1 MTLGQNIQTA
11 RKAKGISQET
21 LAEKIGVSRQALGKW
36 EKDTA
41 LPGVDNLQA
50 LAQELGV
57 SVDALL
63 GCAAPDTA
71 APAVTLNA
79 LRDLLDARDAEACR
93 RRRGAW
99 LAAAAAA
106 AVLLAVGGGMAA
118 RLQTRLDG
126 LAGQY
131 GYLSSELSRTNND
144 LSARM
149 QELQN
154 AVRQGES
161 TVLDWGWHPLAS
173 LQDDGTMPVE
183 VYVKPRTEQQGAAVT
198 LCVTNGS
205 DTALYA
211 MQRGQDGVYTARD
224 TVFTLGQDGVYK
236 AQELAFALGQDYALS
251 VQWSNPDGTTVNENL
266 DTVSFTKDMVEPEIL
281 MVESYGSSDK
291 YRVETVGG
299 EKLLTLAVYP
309 ITLEVCAPGW
319 MQIDAV
325 EAQLW
330 QDGADEPT
338 ALAVLQSESGTA
350 TDSSWTVY
358 TEWNG
363 TFYNEDTAE
372 GWAYLGGGAHYTLC
386 VRDADGNEWTREVP
400 LFRE

>member
-11 RKAKGISQET
+11 RKAKGISQEA
-21 LAEKIGVSRQALGKW
+21 LAEKICVSRQALGKW

-50 LAQELGV
+50 LAKELGV

-63 GCAAPDTA
+63 GSAAPDTA

-79 LRDLLDARDAEACR
+79 LRDLLDARDAEARR

-106 AVLLAVGGGMAA
+106 AVLLVVGGGMAA

-131 GYLSSELSRTNND
+131 GYLSSEVSRTNSD

-161 TVLDWGWHPLAS
+161 TVLDWNWHPLAS

-183 VYVKPRTEQQGAAVT
+183 VFVKPHTEQQGAAVT

-211 MQRGQDGVYTARD
+211 MQRGQDGVYTAR
-224 TVFTLGQDGVYK
+224 
-236 AQELAFALGQDYALS
+236 ELVFALGQDYALS
-251 VQWSNPDGTTVNENL
+251 VQWTNPDGTTVNENL
-266 DTVSFTKDMVEPEIL
+266 DTVHFTRDRVEPEIL
-281 MVESYGSSDK
+281 MVQTYGVSDH
-291 YRVETVGG
+291 YRVETVNG
-299 EKLLTLAVYP
+299 EQRLTLAVYP

-338 ALAVLQSESGTA
+338 AVAALQSESGTA
-350 TDSSWTVY
+350 PDSNMTVY

-372 GWAYLGGGAHYTLC
+372 GWTYLGGGAHYTLC
-386 VRDADGNEWTREVP
+386 VRDANGNEWTRDVP
-400 LFRE
+400 LYRD

>member
-11 RKAKGISQET
+11 RKAKGISQEV

-50 LAQELGV
+50 LAKELGV

-63 GCAAPDTA
+63 GSAAPDTA

-79 LRDLLDARDAEACR
+79 LRDLLDARDAEARR

-131 GYLSSELSRTNND
+131 GYLSSEVSRTNSD

-173 LQDDGTMPVE
+173 LQDDGTMPVD
-183 VYVKPRTEQQGAAVT
+183 VFVKPRTEQQGAAVS

-211 MQRGQDGVYTARD
+211 MQRGQDGVYTAR
-224 TVFTLGQDGVYK
+224 
-236 AQELAFALGQDYALS
+236 ELVFALGQDYVLS
-251 VQWSNPDGTTVNENL
+251 VQWTNPDGTTVNENL
-266 DTVSFTKDMVEPEIL
+266 DTVHFTREMVEPEIL
-281 MVESYGSSDK
+281 MVQTYGTSDH
-291 YRVETVGG
+291 YRVETVNG
-299 EKLLTLAVYP
+299 EQRLTLAVYP

-338 ALAVLQSESGTA
+338 AVAALQSESGTA
-350 TDSSWTVY
+350 PDSSVMVY
-358 TEWNG
+358 SEWNG
-363 TFYNEDTAE
+363 TFYNEDSAD
-372 GWAYLGGGAHYTLC
+372 GWPYLGGGAHYTLC
-386 VRDADGNEWTREVP
+386 VRDTNGNEWTRDVP
-400 LFRE
+400 LYRN

>member
-11 RKAKGISQET
+11 RKAKGISPET

-50 LAQELGV
+50 LAKELGV

-106 AVLLAVGGGMAA
+106 ALLLAVGGGMAA

-131 GYLSSELSRTNND
+131 GYLSSEVSRTNSD

-154 AVRQGES
+154 AVRPGES

-173 LQDDGTMPVE
+173 LQDDGKMPVE

-211 MQRGQDGVYTARD
+211 MQRGQDGVYTA
-224 TVFTLGQDGVYK
+224 
-236 AQELAFALGQDYALS
+236 QELVFALGQNYALS
-251 VQWSNPDGTTVNENL
+251 VQWTNPDGTTVNENL
-266 DTVSFTKDMVEPEIL
+266 DTVPFTRDCVEPEIL
-281 MVESYGSSDK
+281 MVQTSGMSDH
-291 YRVETVGG
+291 YRVETVNG
-299 EKLLTLAVYP
+299 EQRLTLAVYP
-309 ITLEVCAPGW
+309 IALEVCAPGW

-338 ALAVLQSESGTA
+338 ALAVLQSENGTA
-350 TDSSWTVY
+350 PDSNVRVY

-363 TFYNEDTAE
+363 NFYNEDTAE
-372 GWAYLGGGAHYTLC
+372 GWPYLGGGAHYTLC

-400 LFRE
+400 LIRE

>member
-11 RKAKGISQET
+11 RKAKGISQEA

-50 LAQELGV
+50 LAKELGV

-106 AVLLAVGGGMAA
+106 ALLLAVGGGMAA

-131 GYLSSELSRTNND
+131 GYLSSEVSRTNSD

-173 LQDDGTMPVE
+173 LQDDGKMPVE

-198 LCVTNGS
+198 LCVTNGG

-211 MQRGQDGVYTARD
+211 MQRGQDGVYTAR
-224 TVFTLGQDGVYK
+224 
-236 AQELAFALGQDYALS
+236 ELVFALGQNYALS
-251 VQWSNPDGTTVNENL
+251 VQWTNPDGTTVNENL
-266 DTVSFTKDMVEPEIL
+266 DTVPFTRDCVEPEIL
-281 MVESYGSSDK
+281 MVQTSGMSDH
-291 YRVETVGG
+291 YRVETVNG
-299 EKLLTLAVYP
+299 EQRLTLAVYP

-338 ALAVLQSESGTA
+338 ALAVLQSENGTA
-350 TDSSWTVY
+350 PDSNVRVY

-400 LFRE
+400 LIRE

>member
-50 LAQELGV
+50 LAKELGV

-71 APAVTLNA
+71 APTVTLNA

-131 GYLSSELSRTNND
+131 GYLSSEVSRTNSD

-173 LQDDGTMPVE
+173 LQDDGKMPVE

-211 MQRGQDGVYTARD
+211 MQRGQDGVYKAREL
-224 TVFTLGQDGVYK
+224 VFT
-236 AQELAFALGQDYALS
+236 LGQDYALS
-251 VQWSNPDGTTVNENL
+251 VQWTNPDGTTVNENL
-266 DTVSFTKDMVEPEIL
+266 DTVPFTRDCVEPEIL
-281 MVESYGSSDK
+281 MVQTSGMSDH
-291 YRVETVGG
+291 YRVETVNG
-299 EKLLTLAVYP
+299 EQRLTLAVYP

-338 ALAVLQSESGTA
+338 ALAVLQSENGTA
-350 TDSSWTVY
+350 PDSNVRVY

-363 TFYNEDTAE
+363 NFYNEDTAE
-372 GWAYLGGGAHYTLC
+372 GWPYLGGGAHYTLC

-400 LFRE
+400 LIRE

>member
-11 RKAKGISQET
+11 RKAKGISQEA

-50 LAQELGV
+50 LAKELGV

-106 AVLLAVGGGMAA
+106 ALLLAVGGGMVA

-131 GYLSSELSRTNND
+131 GYLSSEVSRTNND

-173 LQDDGTMPVE
+173 LQDDGKMPVE

-198 LCVTNGS
+198 LCVTNGG
-205 DTALYA
+205 DTALYV
-211 MQRGQDGVYTARD
+211 MQRGQDGVYTAR
-224 TVFTLGQDGVYK
+224 
-236 AQELAFALGQDYALS
+236 ELVFALGQDYALS
-251 VQWSNPDGTTVNENL
+251 VQWTNPDGTTVNENL
-266 DTVSFTKDMVEPEIL
+266 DTVPFTRDCVEPEIL
-281 MVESYGSSDK
+281 MVQTSGMSDH
-291 YRVETVGG
+291 YRVETVNG
-299 EKLLTLAVYP
+299 EQRLTLAVYP

-338 ALAVLQSESGTA
+338 ALAVLQSENGTA
-350 TDSSWTVY
+350 PDSNVRVY

-363 TFYNEDTAE
+363 NFYNEDTAE
-372 GWAYLGGGAHYTLC
+372 GWPYLGGGAHYTLC

-400 LFRE
+400 LIRE

>member
-11 RKAKGISQET
+11 RKAKGISQEA

-50 LAQELGV
+50 LAKELGV

-131 GYLSSELSRTNND
+131 GYLSSEVSRTNSD

-173 LQDDGTMPVE
+173 LQDDGKMPVE

-198 LCVTNGS
+198 LCVTNGG

-211 MQRGQDGVYTARD
+211 MQRGQDGVYTAR
-224 TVFTLGQDGVYK
+224 
-236 AQELAFALGQDYALS
+236 ELVFALGQDYALS
-251 VQWSNPDGTTVNENL
+251 VQWTNPNGTTVNENL
-266 DTVSFTKDMVEPEIL
+266 DTVPFTRDCVEPEIL
-281 MVESYGSSDK
+281 MVQTSGMSDH
-291 YRVETVGG
+291 YRVETVNG
-299 EKLLTLAVYP
+299 EQRLTLAVYP

-338 ALAVLQSESGTA
+338 ALAVLQSENGTA
-350 TDSSWTVY
+350 PDSNVRVY

-363 TFYNEDTAE
+363 NFYNEDTAE
-372 GWAYLGGGAHYTLC
+372 GWPYLGGGAHYTLC

-400 LFRE
+400 LIRE

>member
-11 RKAKGISQET
+11 RKAKGISQEA

-50 LAQELGV
+50 LAKELGV

-71 APAVTLNA
+71 APTVTLNA

-131 GYLSSELSRTNND
+131 GYLSSEVSRTNSD

-173 LQDDGTMPVE
+173 LQDDGKMPVE

-211 MQRGQDGVYTARD
+211 MQRGQDGVYKAREL
-224 TVFTLGQDGVYK
+224 VFT
-236 AQELAFALGQDYALS
+236 LGQDYALS
-251 VQWSNPDGTTVNENL
+251 VQWTNPDGTTVNENL
-266 DTVSFTKDMVEPEIL
+266 DTVPFTRDCVEPEIL
-281 MVESYGSSDK
+281 MVQTSGMSDH
-291 YRVETVGG
+291 YRVETVNG
-299 EKLLTLAVYP
+299 EQRLTLAVYP

-338 ALAVLQSESGTA
+338 ALAVLQSENGTA
-350 TDSSWTVY
+350 PDSNVRVY

-363 TFYNEDTAE
+363 NFYNEDTAE

-400 LFRE
+400 LIRE

>member
-11 RKAKGISQET
+11 RKAKGISQEM

-50 LAQELGV
+50 LAKELGV

-63 GCAAPDTA
+63 GSAAPDTA

-131 GYLSSELSRTNND
+131 GYLSSEVSRTNSD

-198 LCVTNGS
+198 LCVTTDG
-205 DTALYA
+205 DTALYT
-211 MQRGQDGVYTARD
+211 MQRGQDGVYTVRD
-224 TVFTLGQDGVYK
+224 TVF
-236 AQELAFALGQDYALS
+236 ALGQNYVLS
-251 VQWSNPDGTTVNENL
+251 VQWTNPDGTTVNENL

-291 YRVETVGG
+291 YRVETVNG
-299 EKLLTLAVYP
+299 EQRLTLAVYP

-319 MQIDAV
+319 MRIDAV

-350 TDSSWTVY
+350 PDSNVRVY

-372 GWAYLGGGAHYTLC
+372 GWPYLGGGAHYTLC

-400 LFRE
+400 LFKD

>member
-11 RKAKGISQET
+11 RKAKGISQEA

-50 LAQELGV
+50 LAKELGV

-131 GYLSSELSRTNND
+131 GYLSSEVSRTNSD

-161 TVLDWGWHPLAS
+161 TVLDWGWHQLAS
-173 LQDDGTMPVE
+173 LQDDGKMPVE

-211 MQRGQDGVYTARD
+211 MQRGQDGVYTAR
-224 TVFTLGQDGVYK
+224 
-236 AQELAFALGQDYALS
+236 ELVFALGQDYALS
-251 VQWSNPDGTTVNENL
+251 VQWTNPDGTTVNENL
-266 DTVSFTKDMVEPEIL
+266 DTVPFTKDCVEPEIL
-281 MVESYGSSDK
+281 MVQTSGMSDH
-291 YRVETVGG
+291 YRVETVNG
-299 EKLLTLAVYP
+299 EQRLTLAVYP

-338 ALAVLQSESGTA
+338 ALAVLQSENGTA
-350 TDSSWTVY
+350 PDSNVRVY

-363 TFYNEDTAE
+363 NFYNEDTAE
-372 GWAYLGGGAHYTLC
+372 GWPYLGGGAHYTLC

-400 LFRE
+400 LIRE

>member
-11 RKAKGISQET
+11 RKAKGISQEA

-41 LPGVDNLQA
+41 RPGVDNLQA
-50 LAQELGV
+50 LAKERGV

-131 GYLSSELSRTNND
+131 GYLSSEVSRTNSD

-161 TVLDWGWHPLAS
+161 TVLDWGWHQLAS
-173 LQDDGTMPVE
+173 LQDDGKMPVE

-211 MQRGQDGVYTARD
+211 MQRGQDGVFKAREL
-224 TVFTLGQDGVYK
+224 VFT
-236 AQELAFALGQDYALS
+236 LGQDYALS
-251 VQWSNPDGTTVNENL
+251 VQWTNPDGTTVNENL
-266 DTVSFTKDMVEPEIL
+266 DTVPFTKDCVEPEIL
-281 MVESYGSSDK
+281 MVQTSGMSDH
-291 YRVETVGG
+291 YRVETVNG
-299 EKLLTLAVYP
+299 EQRLTLAVYL

-338 ALAVLQSESGTA
+338 ALAVLQSENGTA
-350 TDSSWTVY
+350 PDSNVRVY

-400 LFRE
+400 LIRE

>member
-11 RKAKGISQET
+11 RKAKGISQEA

-50 LAQELGV
+50 LAKELGV

-131 GYLSSELSRTNND
+131 GYLSSEVSRTNSD

-161 TVLDWGWHPLAS
+161 TVLDWGWHQLAS
-173 LQDDGTMPVE
+173 LQDDGKMPVE

-211 MQRGQDGVYTARD
+211 MQRGQDGVYTA
-224 TVFTLGQDGVYK
+224 
-236 AQELAFALGQDYALS
+236 QELVFALGQNYALS
-251 VQWSNPDGTTVNENL
+251 VQWTNPDGTTVNENL
-266 DTVSFTKDMVEPEIL
+266 DTVPFTRDCVEPELL
-281 MVESYGSSDK
+281 MVQTSGMSDH
-291 YRVETVGG
+291 YRVETVNG
-299 EKLLTLAVYP
+299 EQRLTLAVYP

-338 ALAVLQSESGTA
+338 ALAVLQSENGTA
-350 TDSSWTVY
+350 PDSNVRVY

-363 TFYNEDTAE
+363 NFYNEDTAE
-372 GWAYLGGGAHYTLC
+372 GWPYLGGGAHYTLC

-400 LFRE
+400 LIRE

>member
-11 RKAKGISQET
+11 RKAKGISQEA

-50 LAQELGV
+50 LAKELGV

-106 AVLLAVGGGMAA
+106 ALLLAVGGGMAA

-131 GYLSSELSRTNND
+131 GYLSSEVSRTNSD

-173 LQDDGTMPVE
+173 LQDDGKMPVE

-198 LCVTNGS
+198 LCVTNGG

-211 MQRGQDGVYTARD
+211 MQRGQDGVYTAR
-224 TVFTLGQDGVYK
+224 
-236 AQELAFALGQDYALS
+236 ELVFALGQDYALS
-251 VQWSNPDGTTVNENL
+251 VQWTNPDGTTVNENL
-266 DTVSFTKDMVEPEIL
+266 DTVPFTRDCVEPEIL
-281 MVESYGSSDK
+281 MVQTSGMSDH
-291 YRVETVGG
+291 YRVETVNG
-299 EKLLTLAVYP
+299 EQRLTLAVYP

-338 ALAVLQSESGTA
+338 ALAVLQSENGTA
-350 TDSSWTVY
+350 PDSNVRVY

-400 LFRE
+400 LIRE

>member
-11 RKAKGISQET
+11 RKAKGISQEA

-50 LAQELGV
+50 LAKELGV

-63 GCAAPDTA
+63 GSAAPDTA
-71 APAVTLNA
+71 APAVTVNA
-79 LRDLLDARDAEACR
+79 LRDLLDARDAEARR

-106 AVLLAVGGGMAA
+106 AVLLAVGGALAA

-131 GYLSSELSRTNND
+131 GYLSSEVSRTNSD

-183 VYVKPRTEQQGAAVT
+183 IYVKPRTEQQGTAVT

-211 MQRGQDGVYTARD
+211 MQRGQDGVYKT
-224 TVFTLGQDGVYK
+224 
-236 AQELAFALGQDYALS
+236 QELVFALGQDYALS
-251 VQWSNPDGTTVNENL
+251 VQWTNPDGTTVNENL
-266 DTVSFTKDMVEPEIL
+266 DTVPFTKDCVEPEIL
-281 MVESYGSSDK
+281 MVQTTGVSDH
-291 YRVETVGG
+291 YRVETVNGDQR
-299 EKLLTLAVYP
+299 LTLAVYP

-338 ALAVLQSESGTA
+338 AVAALQSENGTA
-350 TDSSWTVY
+350 PDSSVMVY

-363 TFYNEDTAE
+363 TFYNEDTAD
-372 GWAYLGGGAHYTLC
+372 GWTYLGGGVHYTLC
-386 VRDADGNEWTREVP
+386 VRDVNGNEWTRDVP
-400 LFRE
+400 LYRD

>member
-11 RKAKGISQET
+11 RKAKGISQEA

-50 LAQELGV
+50 LAKELGV

-106 AVLLAVGGGMAA
+106 ALLLAVGGGMAA

-131 GYLSSELSRTNND
+131 GYLSSEVSRTNND

-161 TVLDWGWHPLAS
+161 TVLDWGWHQLAS
-173 LQDDGTMPVE
+173 LQDDGKMPVE

-211 MQRGQDGVYTARD
+211 MQRGQDGVYKAREL
-224 TVFTLGQDGVYK
+224 VFT
-236 AQELAFALGQDYALS
+236 LGQDYALS
-251 VQWSNPDGTTVNENL
+251 VQWTNPDGTTVNENL
-266 DTVSFTKDMVEPEIL
+266 DTVPFTKDCVEPEIL
-281 MVESYGSSDK
+281 MVQTSGMSDH
-291 YRVETVGG
+291 YRVETVNG
-299 EKLLTLAVYP
+299 EQRLTLAVYP

-338 ALAVLQSESGTA
+338 ALAVLQSENGTA
-350 TDSSWTVY
+350 PDSNVRVY

-363 TFYNEDTAE
+363 NFYNEDTAE

-400 LFRE
+400 LIRE

>member
-11 RKAKGISQET
+11 RKAKGISQEA

-50 LAQELGV
+50 LAKELGV

-71 APAVTLNA
+71 APTVTLNA

-131 GYLSSELSRTNND
+131 GYLSSEVSRTNSD

-161 TVLDWGWHPLAS
+161 TVLDWGWHQLAS
-173 LQDDGTMPVE
+173 LQDDGKMPVE

-211 MQRGQDGVYTARD
+211 MQRGQDGVYTAR
-224 TVFTLGQDGVYK
+224 
-236 AQELAFALGQDYALS
+236 ELVFALGQDYALS
-251 VQWSNPDGTTVNENL
+251 VQWTNPDGTTVNENL
-266 DTVSFTKDMVEPEIL
+266 DTVPFTRDCVEPEIL
-281 MVESYGSSDK
+281 MVQTSGMSDH
-291 YRVETVGG
+291 YRVETVNG
-299 EKLLTLAVYP
+299 EQRLTLAVYP

-338 ALAVLQSESGTA
+338 ALAVLQSENGTA
-350 TDSSWTVY
+350 PDSNVRVY

-363 TFYNEDTAE
+363 NFYNEDTAE
-372 GWAYLGGGAHYTLC
+372 GWPYLGGGAHYTLC

-400 LFRE
+400 LYRE

>member
-50 LAQELGV
+50 LAKELGV

-63 GCAAPDTA
+63 GSAAPDTA

-79 LRDLLDARDAEACR
+79 LRDLLDARDAEARR

-106 AVLLAVGGGMAA
+106 AVLLAVGGGLAA

-131 GYLSSELSRTNND
+131 GYLSSEVSRTNSD

-183 VYVKPRTEQQGAAVT
+183 VFVKPRTEQQGAAVT

-211 MQRGQDGVYTARD
+211 MQRGQDGVY
-224 TVFTLGQDGVYK
+224 K
-236 AQELAFALGQDYALS
+236 AQELVFALGQDYALS
-251 VQWSNPDGTTVNENL
+251 VQWTNPDGTTVNEDL
-266 DTVSFTKDMVEPEIL
+266 DTVHFTKDKVEPEIL
-281 MVESYGSSDK
+281 MVESYGSSDM
-291 YRVETVGG
+291 YRVETVNG
-299 EKLLTLAVYP
+299 EQRLTLAVYP

-338 ALAVLQSESGTA
+338 AVAALQSESGGTA

-372 GWAYLGGGAHYTLC
+372 GWPYLGGGAHYTLC

-400 LFRE
+400 LYRE

>member
-11 RKAKGISQET
+11 RKAKGISQEA
-21 LAEKIGVSRQALGKW
+21 LAEKICVSRQALGKW

-50 LAQELGV
+50 LAKELGV

-63 GCAAPDTA
+63 GSAAPNTA

-79 LRDLLDARDAEACR
+79 LRDLLDARDAEARR

-106 AVLLAVGGGMAA
+106 AVLLAVGGSMAA

-131 GYLSSELSRTNND
+131 GYLSSELSRTNSD

-161 TVLDWGWHPLAS
+161 TVLDWDWRPLAS

-183 VYVKPRTEQQGAAVT
+183 VFVKPRTEQQGAAVT

-211 MQRGQDGVYTARD
+211 MQRGQDGVYTAR
-224 TVFTLGQDGVYK
+224 
-236 AQELAFALGQDYALS
+236 ELVFALGQDYALS
-251 VQWSNPDGTTVNENL
+251 VQWTNPDGTTVNENL
-266 DTVSFTKDMVEPEIL
+266 DTVHFTREMVEPEIL
-281 MVESYGSSDK
+281 MVQTHGTSDC
-291 YRVETVGG
+291 YRVETVNG
-299 EKLLTLAVYP
+299 EQRLTLAVYP

-338 ALAVLQSESGTA
+338 AVAALQSESGTA
-350 TDSSWTVY
+350 PDSSVMVY

-363 TFYNEDTAE
+363 TFYNEDTAD
-372 GWAYLGGGAHYTLC
+372 GWTYLGGGAHYTLC
-386 VRDADGNEWTREVP
+386 VRDANGNEWTRDVP
-400 LFRE
+400 LYRE

>member
-50 LAQELGV
+50 LAKELGV

-131 GYLSSELSRTNND
+131 GYLSSEVSRTNSD

-173 LQDDGTMPVE
+173 LQDDGKMPVE

-198 LCVTNGS
+198 LCVTNGG

-211 MQRGQDGVYTARD
+211 MQRGQDGVYTAR
-224 TVFTLGQDGVYK
+224 
-236 AQELAFALGQDYALS
+236 ELVFALGQNYALS
-251 VQWSNPDGTTVNENL
+251 VQWTNPDGTTVNENL
-266 DTVSFTKDMVEPEIL
+266 DTVPFTRDCVEPEIL
-281 MVESYGSSDK
+281 MVQTSGMSDH
-291 YRVETVGG
+291 YRVETVNG
-299 EKLLTLAVYP
+299 EQRLTLAVYP

-338 ALAVLQSESGTA
+338 ALAVLQSENGTA
-350 TDSSWTVY
+350 PDSNVRVY

-363 TFYNEDTAE
+363 NFYNEDTAE
-372 GWAYLGGGAHYTLC
+372 GWPYLGGGAHYTLC

-400 LFRE
+400 LIRE

>member
-11 RKAKGISQET
+11 RKAKGISQEA

-50 LAQELGV
+50 LAKELGV

-106 AVLLAVGGGMAA
+106 ALLLAVGGGMAA

-131 GYLSSELSRTNND
+131 GYLSSEVSRTNND

-161 TVLDWGWHPLAS
+161 TVLDWGWHQLAS
-173 LQDDGTMPVE
+173 LQDDGKMPVE

-211 MQRGQDGVYTARD
+211 MQRGQDGVYKAR
-224 TVFTLGQDGVYK
+224 
-236 AQELAFALGQDYALS
+236 ELVFALGQDYALS
-251 VQWSNPDGTTVNENL
+251 VQWTNPDGTTVNENL
-266 DTVSFTKDMVEPEIL
+266 DTVPFTKDCVEPEIL
-281 MVESYGSSDK
+281 MVQTSGMSDN
-291 YRVETVGG
+291 YRVETVNG
-299 EKLLTLAVYP
+299 EQRLTLAVYP

-338 ALAVLQSESGTA
+338 ALAVLQSENGTA
-350 TDSSWTVY
+350 PDSNVRVY

-363 TFYNEDTAE
+363 NFYNEDTAE
-372 GWAYLGGGAHYTLC
+372 GWPYLGGGAHYTLC

-400 LFRE
+400 LIRE

>member
-11 RKAKGISQET
+11 RKAKGISQEA

-50 LAQELGV
+50 LAKELGV

-106 AVLLAVGGGMAA
+106 ALLLAVGGGMAA

-131 GYLSSELSRTNND
+131 GYLSSEVSRTNND

-173 LQDDGTMPVE
+173 LQDDGKMPVE

-211 MQRGQDGVYTARD
+211 MQRGQDGVYTA
-224 TVFTLGQDGVYK
+224 
-236 AQELAFALGQDYALS
+236 QELGFALGQKYALS
-251 VQWSNPDGTTVNENL
+251 VQWTNPDGTTVNENL
-266 DTVSFTKDMVEPEIL
+266 DTVPFTRDCVEPEIL
-281 MVESYGSSDK
+281 MVQTSGMSDH
-291 YRVETVGG
+291 YRVETVNG
-299 EKLLTLAVYP
+299 EQRLTLAVYP

-338 ALAVLQSESGTA
+338 ALAVLQSENGTA
-350 TDSSWTVY
+350 PDSNVRVY

-363 TFYNEDTAE
+363 NFYNEDTAE
-372 GWAYLGGGAHYTLC
+372 GWPYLGGGAHYTLC

-400 LFRE
+400 LIRE

>member
-1 MTLGQNIQTA
+1 
-11 RKAKGISQET
+11 
-21 LAEKIGVSRQALGKW
+21 
-36 EKDTA
+36 
-41 LPGVDNLQA
+41 
-50 LAQELGV
+50 
-57 SVDALL
+57 
-63 GCAAPDTA
+63 
-71 APAVTLNA
+71 
-79 LRDLLDARDAEACR
+79 
-93 RRRGAW
+93 
-99 LAAAAAA
+99 
-106 AVLLAVGGGMAA
+106 MAA

-131 GYLSSELSRTNND
+131 GYLSSEVSRTNND

-173 LQDDGTMPVE
+173 LQDDGKMPVE

-211 MQRGQDGVYTARD
+211 MQRGQDGVYKAREL
-224 TVFTLGQDGVYK
+224 VFT
-236 AQELAFALGQDYALS
+236 LGQDYALS
-251 VQWSNPDGTTVNENL
+251 VQWTNPDGTTVNENL
-266 DTVSFTKDMVEPEIL
+266 DTVPFTKDCVEPEIL
-281 MVESYGSSDK
+281 MVQTSGMSDH
-291 YRVETVGG
+291 YRVETVNG
-299 EKLLTLAVYP
+299 EQRLTLAVYP

-338 ALAVLQSESGTA
+338 ALAVLQSENGTA
-350 TDSSWTVY
+350 PDSNVRVY

-363 TFYNEDTAE
+363 TFYNENTAE
-372 GWAYLGGGAHYTLC
+372 GWAYLGGGVYYTLC

-400 LFRE
+400 LIRE

>member
-11 RKAKGISQET
+11 RKAKGISQEA

-50 LAQELGV
+50 LAKELGV

-106 AVLLAVGGGMAA
+106 ALLLAVGGGMAA

-131 GYLSSELSRTNND
+131 GYLSSEVSRTNSD

-173 LQDDGTMPVE
+173 LQDDGKMPVE

-198 LCVTNGS
+198 LCVTNGG

-211 MQRGQDGVYTARD
+211 MQRGQDGVYTAR
-224 TVFTLGQDGVYK
+224 
-236 AQELAFALGQDYALS
+236 ELVFALGQNYALS
-251 VQWSNPDGTTVNENL
+251 VQWTNPDGTTVNENL
-266 DTVSFTKDMVEPEIL
+266 DTVPFTRDCVEPEIL
-281 MVESYGSSDK
+281 MVQTSGMSDH
-291 YRVETVGG
+291 YRVETVNG
-299 EKLLTLAVYP
+299 EQRLTLAVYP

-338 ALAVLQSESGTA
+338 ALAVLQSENGTA
-350 TDSSWTVY
+350 PDSNVRVY

-363 TFYNEDTAE
+363 NFYNEDTAE
-372 GWAYLGGGAHYTLC
+372 GWPYLGGGAHYTLC

-400 LFRE
+400 LIRE

>member
-50 LAQELGV
+50 LAKELGV

-71 APAVTLNA
+71 SPTGTLNA

-106 AVLLAVGGGMAA
+106 ALLLAVGGGMAA

-131 GYLSSELSRTNND
+131 GYLSSEVSRTNND

-173 LQDDGTMPVE
+173 LQDDGKMPVE

-198 LCVTNGS
+198 LCVTNGG

-211 MQRGQDGVYTARD
+211 MQRGQDGVYTAR
-224 TVFTLGQDGVYK
+224 
-236 AQELAFALGQDYALS
+236 ELVFALGQDYALS
-251 VQWSNPDGTTVNENL
+251 VQWTNPDGTTVNENL
-266 DTVSFTKDMVEPEIL
+266 DTVPFTRDCVEPEIL
-281 MVESYGSSDK
+281 MVQTSGMSDH
-291 YRVETVGG
+291 YRVETVNG
-299 EKLLTLAVYP
+299 EQRLTLAVYP

-338 ALAVLQSESGTA
+338 ALAVLQSENGTA
-350 TDSSWTVY
+350 PDSNVRVY

-363 TFYNEDTAE
+363 NFYNEDTAE
-372 GWAYLGGGAHYTLC
+372 GWPYLGGGAHYTLC

-400 LFRE
+400 LIRE

>member
-11 RKAKGISQET
+11 RKAKGISQEA
-21 LAEKIGVSRQALGKW
+21 LAEKICVSRQALGKW

-50 LAQELGV
+50 LAKELGV

-63 GCAAPDTA
+63 GSAAPDTA

-79 LRDLLDARDAEACR
+79 LRDLLDARDAEARR

-106 AVLLAVGGGMAA
+106 AVLLAVGGCMAA

-131 GYLSSELSRTNND
+131 GYLSSELSRTNSD

-161 TVLDWGWHPLAS
+161 TVLDWDWHPLAS

-183 VYVKPRTEQQGAAVT
+183 VFVKPRTEQQGAAVT
-198 LCVTNGS
+198 LCVTTGN

-211 MQRGQDGVYTARD
+211 MQRGQDGVYTA
-224 TVFTLGQDGVYK
+224 
-236 AQELAFALGQDYALS
+236 QELVFALGQDYALS
-251 VQWSNPDGTTVNENL
+251 VQWTNPDGTTVNENL
-266 DTVSFTKDMVEPEIL
+266 DTVHFTRDCVEPEIL
-281 MVESYGSSDK
+281 MVQTYGTSDL
-291 YRVETVGG
+291 YRVETVNG
-299 EKLLTLAVYP
+299 EQRLTLAVYP

-338 ALAVLQSESGTA
+338 AVAALQSESGTA
-350 TDSSWTVY
+350 PDSSVTVY

-363 TFYNEDTAE
+363 TFYNEDSAE
-372 GWAYLGGGAHYTLC
+372 GWTYLGGGAHYTLC
-386 VRDADGNEWTREVP
+386 VRDANGSEWTRDVP
-400 LFRE
+400 LYRD

>member
-11 RKAKGISQET
+11 RKAKGISQEA

-50 LAQELGV
+50 LAKELGV

-106 AVLLAVGGGMAA
+106 ALLLAVGGGLAA

-131 GYLSSELSRTNND
+131 GYLSSEVSRTNND

-173 LQDDGTMPVE
+173 LQDDGKMPVE

-211 MQRGQDGVYTARD
+211 MQRGQDGVYKAREL
-224 TVFTLGQDGVYK
+224 VFT
-236 AQELAFALGQDYALS
+236 LGQDYALS
-251 VQWSNPDGTTVNENL
+251 VQWTNPDGTTVNENL
-266 DTVSFTKDMVEPEIL
+266 DTVPFTKDCVEPEIL
-281 MVESYGSSDK
+281 MVQTSGMSDH
-291 YRVETVGG
+291 YRVETVNG
-299 EKLLTLAVYP
+299 EQRLTLAVYP
-309 ITLEVCAPGW
+309 IALEVCAPGW

-338 ALAVLQSESGTA
+338 ALAVLQSENGTA
-350 TDSSWTVY
+350 PDSNVRVY

-363 TFYNEDTAE
+363 NFYNEDTAE
-372 GWAYLGGGAHYTLC
+372 GWPYLGGGAHYTLC

-400 LFRE
+400 LIRE

>member
-11 RKAKGISQET
+11 RKAKGISQEA

-50 LAQELGV
+50 LAKELGV

-106 AVLLAVGGGMAA
+106 ALLLAVGGGMAA

-131 GYLSSELSRTNND
+131 GYLSSEVSRTNSD

-161 TVLDWGWHPLAS
+161 TVLDWGWHQLAS
-173 LQDDGTMPVE
+173 LQDDGKMPVE

-198 LCVTNGS
+198 LCVTNGG

-211 MQRGQDGVYTARD
+211 MQRGQDGVYTAR
-224 TVFTLGQDGVYK
+224 
-236 AQELAFALGQDYALS
+236 ELVFALGQDYALS
-251 VQWSNPDGTTVNENL
+251 VQWTNPNGTTVNENL
-266 DTVSFTKDMVEPEIL
+266 DTVPFTRDCVEPEIL
-281 MVESYGSSDK
+281 MVQTSGMSDH
-291 YRVETVGG
+291 YRVETVNG
-299 EKLLTLAVYP
+299 EQRLTLAVYP

-338 ALAVLQSESGTA
+338 ALAVLQSENGTA
-350 TDSSWTVY
+350 PDSNVRVY

-363 TFYNEDTAE
+363 NFYNEDTAE
-372 GWAYLGGGAHYTLC
+372 GWPYLGGGAHYTLC

-400 LFRE
+400 LIRE

>member
-50 LAQELGV
+50 LAKELGV

-106 AVLLAVGGGMAA
+106 ALLLAVGGGMAA

-131 GYLSSELSRTNND
+131 GYLSSEVSRTNND

-161 TVLDWGWHPLAS
+161 TVLDWGWHQLAS
-173 LQDDGTMPVE
+173 LQDDGKMPVE

-211 MQRGQDGVYTARD
+211 MQRGQDGVYKAR
-224 TVFTLGQDGVYK
+224 
-236 AQELAFALGQDYALS
+236 ELVFALGQDYALS
-251 VQWSNPDGTTVNENL
+251 VQWTNPDGTTVNENL
-266 DTVSFTKDMVEPEIL
+266 DTVPFTKDCVEPEIL
-281 MVESYGSSDK
+281 MVQTSGMSDN
-291 YRVETVGG
+291 YRVETVNG
-299 EKLLTLAVYP
+299 EQRLTLAVYP

-338 ALAVLQSESGTA
+338 ALAVLQSENGTA
-350 TDSSWTVY
+350 PDSNVRVY

-363 TFYNEDTAE
+363 NFYNEDTAE
-372 GWAYLGGGAHYTLC
+372 GWPYLGGGAHYTLC

-400 LFRE
+400 LIRE

>member
-50 LAQELGV
+50 LAKELGV

-106 AVLLAVGGGMAA
+106 ALLLAVGGGMAA

-131 GYLSSELSRTNND
+131 GYLSSEVSRTNSD

-173 LQDDGTMPVE
+173 LQDDGKMPVE

-198 LCVTNGS
+198 LCVTNGG

-211 MQRGQDGVYTARD
+211 MQRGQDGVYKAREL
-224 TVFTLGQDGVYK
+224 VFT
-236 AQELAFALGQDYALS
+236 LGQDYALS
-251 VQWSNPDGTTVNENL
+251 VQWTNPDGTTVNENL
-266 DTVSFTKDMVEPEIL
+266 DTVPFTKDCVEPEIL
-281 MVESYGSSDK
+281 MVQTSGMSDH
-291 YRVETVGG
+291 YRVETVNG
-299 EKLLTLAVYP
+299 EQRLTLAVYP

-338 ALAVLQSESGTA
+338 ALAVLQSENGTA
-350 TDSSWTVY
+350 PDSNVRVY

-363 TFYNEDTAE
+363 NFYNEDTAE
-372 GWAYLGGGAHYTLC
+372 GWPYLGGGAHYTLC

-400 LFRE
+400 LIRE

>member
-11 RKAKGISQET
+11 RKAKGISQEA

-50 LAQELGV
+50 LAKELGV

-71 APAVTLNA
+71 APTVTRNA

-131 GYLSSELSRTNND
+131 GYLSSEVSRTNSD

-161 TVLDWGWHPLAS
+161 TVLDWGWHQLAS
-173 LQDDGTMPVE
+173 LQDDGKMPVE

-211 MQRGQDGVYTARD
+211 MQRGQDGVYTAR
-224 TVFTLGQDGVYK
+224 
-236 AQELAFALGQDYALS
+236 ELVFALGQDYALS
-251 VQWSNPDGTTVNENL
+251 VQWTDPDGTTVNENL
-266 DTVSFTKDMVEPEIL
+266 DTVPFTRDCVEPEIL
-281 MVESYGSSDK
+281 MVQTSGMSDH
-291 YRVETVGG
+291 YRVETVNG
-299 EKLLTLAVYP
+299 EQRLTLAVYP

-319 MQIDAV
+319 MRIDAV

-338 ALAVLQSESGTA
+338 ALAVLQSENGTA
-350 TDSSWTVY
+350 PDSNVRVY

-363 TFYNEDTAE
+363 NFYNEDTAE
-372 GWAYLGGGAHYTLC
+372 GWPYLGGGAHYTLC

-400 LFRE
+400 LIRE

>member
-50 LAQELGV
+50 LAKELGV

-106 AVLLAVGGGMAA
+106 ALLLAVGGGMAA

-131 GYLSSELSRTNND
+131 GYLSSEVSRTNND

-161 TVLDWGWHPLAS
+161 TVLDWGCHPLAS
-173 LQDDGTMPVE
+173 LQDDGKMPVE

-211 MQRGQDGVYTARD
+211 MQRGQDGVYKAREL
-224 TVFTLGQDGVYK
+224 VFT
-236 AQELAFALGQDYALS
+236 LGQDYALS
-251 VQWSNPDGTTVNENL
+251 VQWTNPDGTTVNENL
-266 DTVSFTKDMVEPEIL
+266 DTVPFTKDCVEPEIL
-281 MVESYGSSDK
+281 MVQTSGMSDH
-291 YRVETVGG
+291 YRVETVNG
-299 EKLLTLAVYP
+299 EQRLTLAVYP

-338 ALAVLQSESGTA
+338 ALAVLQSENGTA
-350 TDSSWTVY
+350 PDSNVRVY

-363 TFYNEDTAE
+363 NFYNEDTAE
-372 GWAYLGGGAHYTLC
+372 GWPYLGGGAHYTLC

-400 LFRE
+400 LIRE

>member
-79 LRDLLDARDAEACR
+79 LRDLLDARDAEARR

-131 GYLSSELSRTNND
+131 GYLSSEVSRTNSD

-198 LCVTNGS
+198 LCVTTDG
-205 DTALYA
+205 DTALYT
-211 MQRGQDGVYTARD
+211 MQRGQDGVYTVRD
-224 TVFTLGQDGVYK
+224 TVF
-236 AQELAFALGQDYALS
+236 ALGQNYVLS
-251 VQWSNPDGTTVNENL
+251 VQWTNPDGTTVNENL
-266 DTVSFTKDMVEPEIL
+266 DTVHFTKDKVEPEIL
-281 MVESYGSSDK
+281 MVESYGSSDM
-291 YRVETVGG
+291 YRVETVNG
-299 EKLLTLAVYP
+299 EQRLTLAVYP

-330 QDGADEPT
+330 QDGASEPT

-350 TDSSWTVY
+350 PDSNVRVY

-372 GWAYLGGGAHYTLC
+372 GWPYLGGGAHYTLC

-400 LFRE
+400 LFRA

>member
-63 GCAAPDTA
+63 GSAAPDTA

-131 GYLSSELSRTNND
+131 GYLSSEVSRTNSD

-173 LQDDGTMPVE
+173 LQDDGKMPVE

-211 MQRGQDGVYTARD
+211 MQRGQDGVYTVR
-224 TVFTLGQDGVYK
+224 
-236 AQELAFALGQDYALS
+236 ELVFALGQDYALS
-251 VQWSNPDGTTVNENL
+251 VQWTNPDGTTVNENL
-266 DTVSFTKDMVEPEIL
+266 DTVPFTKDMVEPEIL
-281 MVESYGSSDK
+281 MVESYGSSDM
-291 YRVETVGG
+291 YRVETVNG
-299 EKLLTLAVYP
+299 EQRLTLAVYP

-350 TDSSWTVY
+350 PDSNVRVY

-372 GWAYLGGGAHYTLC
+372 GWPYLGGGAHYTLC

-400 LFRE
+400 LYKD

>member
-11 RKAKGISQET
+11 RKAKGISQEA

-50 LAQELGV
+50 LAKELGV

-131 GYLSSELSRTNND
+131 GYLSSEVSRTNND

-161 TVLDWGWHPLAS
+161 TVLDWGWHQLAS
-173 LQDDGTMPVE
+173 LQDDGKMPVE

-211 MQRGQDGVYTARD
+211 MQRGQDGVYKAREL
-224 TVFTLGQDGVYK
+224 VFT
-236 AQELAFALGQDYALS
+236 LGQDYALS
-251 VQWSNPDGTTVNENL
+251 VQWTNPDGTTVNENL
-266 DTVSFTKDMVEPEIL
+266 DTVPFTKDCVEPEIL
-281 MVESYGSSDK
+281 MVQTSGMSDH
-291 YRVETVGG
+291 YRVETVNG
-299 EKLLTLAVYP
+299 EQRLTLAVYP

-338 ALAVLQSESGTA
+338 ALAVLQSENGTA
-350 TDSSWTVY
+350 PDSNVRVY

-363 TFYNEDTAE
+363 NFYNEDTAE
-372 GWAYLGGGAHYTLC
+372 GWPYLGGGAHYTLC

-400 LFRE
+400 LIRE

>member
-11 RKAKGISQET
+11 RKAKGISQEA

-50 LAQELGV
+50 LAKELGV

-71 APAVTLNA
+71 APTVTLNA

-131 GYLSSELSRTNND
+131 GYLSSEVSRTNSD

-173 LQDDGTMPVE
+173 LQDDGKMPVE

-211 MQRGQDGVYTARD
+211 MQRGQDGVYKAREL
-224 TVFTLGQDGVYK
+224 VFT
-236 AQELAFALGQDYALS
+236 LGQDYALS
-251 VQWSNPDGTTVNENL
+251 VQWTNPDGTTVNENL
-266 DTVSFTKDMVEPEIL
+266 DTVPFTRDCVEPEIL
-281 MVESYGSSDK
+281 MVQTSGMSDH
-291 YRVETVGG
+291 YRVETVNG
-299 EKLLTLAVYP
+299 EQRLTLAVYP
-309 ITLEVCAPGW
+309 IALEVCAPGW

-338 ALAVLQSESGTA
+338 ALAVLQSENGTA
-350 TDSSWTVY
+350 PDSNVRVY

-363 TFYNEDTAE
+363 NFYNEDTAE
-372 GWAYLGGGAHYTLC
+372 GWPYLGGGAHYTLC

-400 LFRE
+400 LIRE

>member
-11 RKAKGISQET
+11 RKAKGISQEA

-50 LAQELGV
+50 LAKELGV

-71 APAVTLNA
+71 APTVTLNA
-79 LRDLLDARDAEACR
+79 LRDRLDARDAEACR

-106 AVLLAVGGGMAA
+106 ALLLAVGGGMAA

-131 GYLSSELSRTNND
+131 GYLSSEVSRTNND

-173 LQDDGTMPVE
+173 LQDDGKMPVE

-211 MQRGQDGVYTARD
+211 MQRGQDGVYTA
-224 TVFTLGQDGVYK
+224 
-236 AQELAFALGQDYALS
+236 QELVFALGQDYALS
-251 VQWSNPDGTTVNENL
+251 VQWTNPDGTTVNENL
-266 DTVSFTKDMVEPEIL
+266 DTVPFTRDCVEPEIL
-281 MVESYGSSDK
+281 MVQTSGMSDH
-291 YRVETVGG
+291 YRVETVNG
-299 EKLLTLAVYP
+299 EQRLTLAVYP

-338 ALAVLQSESGTA
+338 ALAVLQSENGTA
-350 TDSSWTVY
+350 PDSNVRVY

-363 TFYNEDTAE
+363 NFYNEDTAE
-372 GWAYLGGGAHYTLC
+372 GWPYLGGGAHYKLC

-400 LFRE
+400 LIRE

>member
-11 RKAKGISQET
+11 RKAKGISQEA
-21 LAEKIGVSRQALGKW
+21 LAEKICVSRQALGKW

-50 LAQELGV
+50 LAKELGV

-63 GCAAPDTA
+63 GSAAPDTA

-79 LRDLLDARDAEACR
+79 LRDLLDARDAEARR

-131 GYLSSELSRTNND
+131 GYLSSEVSRTNSD

-161 TVLDWGWHPLAS
+161 TVLDWDWHPLAS
-173 LQDDGTMPVE
+173 LQDDGKMPVE
-183 VYVKPRTEQQGAAVT
+183 VFVKPRTEQQGAAVT

-211 MQRGQDGVYTARD
+211 MQRGQDGVYTVRD
-224 TVFTLGQDGVYK
+224 TV
-236 AQELAFALGQDYALS
+236 FALGQDYALS
-251 VQWSNPDGTTVNENL
+251 VQWTNPDGTTVNENL
-266 DTVSFTKDMVEPEIL
+266 DTVHFTKEMVEPEIL
-281 MVESYGSSDK
+281 MLETSGSSDR
-291 YRVETVGG
+291 YRVETVNG
-299 EKLLTLAVYP
+299 EQRLTLAVYP

-338 ALAVLQSESGTA
+338 AVAVLQSGSSTS

-372 GWAYLGGGAHYTLC
+372 GWPYLGGGAHYTLC

-400 LFRE
+400 LYRD

>member
-11 RKAKGISQET
+11 RKAKGISQEA

-50 LAQELGV
+50 LAKELGV

-131 GYLSSELSRTNND
+131 GYLSSEVSRTNND

-161 TVLDWGWHPLAS
+161 TVLDWGWHQLAS
-173 LQDDGTMPVE
+173 LQDDGKMPVE

-211 MQRGQDGVYTARD
+211 MQRGQDGVYKAREL
-224 TVFTLGQDGVYK
+224 VFT
-236 AQELAFALGQDYALS
+236 LGQDYALS
-251 VQWSNPDGTTVNENL
+251 VQWTNPDGTTVNENL
-266 DTVSFTKDMVEPEIL
+266 DTVPFTKDCVEPEIL
-281 MVESYGSSDK
+281 MVQTSGMSDH
-291 YRVETVGG
+291 YRVETVNG
-299 EKLLTLAVYP
+299 EQRLTLAVYP
-309 ITLEVCAPGW
+309 IALEVCAPGW

-338 ALAVLQSESGTA
+338 ALAVLQSENGTA
-350 TDSSWTVY
+350 PDSNVRVY

-363 TFYNEDTAE
+363 NFYNEDTAE
-372 GWAYLGGGAHYTLC
+372 GWPYLGGGAHYTLC

-400 LFRE
+400 LIRE

>member
-11 RKAKGISQET
+11 RKAKGISQEA

-50 LAQELGV
+50 LAKELGV

-71 APAVTLNA
+71 APTVTLNA

-131 GYLSSELSRTNND
+131 GYLSSEVSRTNSD

-173 LQDDGTMPVE
+173 LQDDGKMPVE

-211 MQRGQDGVYTARD
+211 MQRGQDGVYTAR
-224 TVFTLGQDGVYK
+224 
-236 AQELAFALGQDYALS
+236 ELVFALGQDYALS
-251 VQWSNPDGTTVNENL
+251 VQWTNPDGTTVNENL
-266 DTVSFTKDMVEPEIL
+266 DTVPFTRDCVEPEIL
-281 MVESYGSSDK
+281 MVQTSGMSDH
-291 YRVETVGG
+291 YRVETVNG
-299 EKLLTLAVYP
+299 EQRLTLAVYP

-338 ALAVLQSESGTA
+338 ALAVLQSENGTA
-350 TDSSWTVY
+350 PDSNVRVY

-363 TFYNEDTAE
+363 NFYNEDTAE
-372 GWAYLGGGAHYTLC
+372 GWPYLGGGAHYTLC

-400 LFRE
+400 LYRE

>member
-50 LAQELGV
+50 LAKELGV

-131 GYLSSELSRTNND
+131 GYLSSEVSRTNSD

-161 TVLDWGWHPLAS
+161 TVLDWGWHQLAS
-173 LQDDGTMPVE
+173 LQDDGKMPVE

-198 LCVTNGS
+198 LCVTNGG

-211 MQRGQDGVYTARD
+211 MQRGQDGVYTAR
-224 TVFTLGQDGVYK
+224 
-236 AQELAFALGQDYALS
+236 ELVFALGQNYALS
-251 VQWSNPDGTTVNENL
+251 VQWTNPDGTTVNENL
-266 DTVSFTKDMVEPEIL
+266 DTVPFTRDCVEPEIL
-281 MVESYGSSDK
+281 MVQTSGMSDH
-291 YRVETVGG
+291 YRVETVNG
-299 EKLLTLAVYP
+299 EQRLTLAVYP

-338 ALAVLQSESGTA
+338 ALAVLQSENGTA
-350 TDSSWTVY
+350 PDSNVRVY

-363 TFYNEDTAE
+363 NFYNEDTAE
-372 GWAYLGGGAHYTLC
+372 GWPYLGGGAHYTLC

-400 LFRE
+400 LYRE